1 MINFLGWIVAS
12 WLILI
17 VVFAV
22 GGMLIGAISNICDM
36 LRGKY

>member
-12 WLILI
+12 YLILI
-17 VVFAV
+17 VVIVV
-22 GGMLIGAISNICDM
+22 GGILIGTISNICDM